1 MTQLDNSA
9 ISLKFITGMHRSGT
23 TWVGQMVDRALPGC
37 VIHEPL
43 NAHAGLKGVDKWYY
57 GPAEKSQVTTLVGEM
72 IQGRRSFRR
81 WRSKD
86 GFLKNLARSIGGSR
100 YERDLAAALGSGSP
114 TLLLKDPFLIR
125 VGSVLA
131 EAFDAKGVI
140 LVRHPAALINSLKRM
155 EWTLPDLDGLEPGPA
170 QADPK
175 LQFAFDVGR
184 FWSTL
189 YAEVV
194 TQLAETPD
202 HLRLVRHE
210 DMCVEPIQIGEEI
223 MTHLGIPANEKAQE
237 FLRVSTSGSAGEM
250 SGTQLHN
257 MHRDARKLVFSW
269 RESLSPAEIEA
280 VRQGGGATLERIYP

>member
-1 MTQLDNSA
+1 MTQIDNSA

-37 VIHEPL
+37 VIHEPM
-43 NAHAGLKGVDKWYY
+43 NAHAGLKGVEKWYY
-57 GPAEKSQVTTLVGEM
+57 GPADKSQVTSLIGEM

-81 WRSKD
+81 RRSKD
-86 GFLKNLARSIGGSR
+86 GVLKNLARTIGGSR
-100 YERDLAAALGSGSP
+100 YERDLSAALGSGNS

-131 EAFDAKGVI
+131 EAFDARGVI

-155 EWTLPDLDGLEPGPA
+155 GWTLPDLDGLKPGPA
-170 QADPK
+170 LAEPN

-189 YAEVV
+189 YAEVLI
-194 TQLAETPD
+194 QLTTTPD

-223 MTHLGIPANEKAQE
+223 MGHLGIQANENAQE
-237 FLRVSTSGSAGEM
+237 FLRVSTSGNAGEM
-250 SGTQLHN
+250 SGNQLHN
-257 MHRDARKLVFSW
+257 MHRDARKLVSSW
-269 RESLSPAEIEA
+269 RDSLTPAEIEA
-280 VRQGGGATLERIYP
+280 VREGGGATLERIYP